1 MEKQN
6 QKVRELFE
14 KHKLSAFLIL
24 LLVSF
29 IIVVGFYHFYE
40 KEISILDNQKK
51 ILIKTRKNTVSE
63 VLKEQN
69 ITLRHKDQ
77 IKPSLDTKIKEDM
90 KIKIQRAKPV
100 TIIADGKKQEILTA
114 ATKVETILKEA
125 KIQLGKR
132 DKVEPKGTS
141 KIGKD
146 RRIQIV
152 RVTQKNMIEEQ
163 PIQYCTQK
171 QLTEQLD
178 IGNTKIVRQ
187 GENGL
192 KKRQM
197 KVTYEDG
204 KEVKRELIRE
214 KIVIEPRDEVIQVGI
229 NDTINTSRGN
239 SRFQKAIVVTATA
252 YCPTDPGVDGVTSVG
267 ARLQR
272 GVIAVDPSVIPYH
285 TKIYVPGYGF
295 GEALDTG
302 GAIRGSRIDL
312 AMSSKQEAL
321 QYGRRQ
327 VKIYLLED

>member
-6 QKVRELFE
+6 QRVRELFE
-14 KHKLSAFLIL
+14 KHRLSTFLIL
-24 LLVSF
+24 LSVPF
-29 IIVVGFYHFYE
+29 IIAVGFYHFYE
-40 KEISILDNQKK
+40 KEISILDHQKE
-51 ILIKTRKNTVSE
+51 ILIKTRKDTISE

-69 ITLRHKDQ
+69 ITLKPKDR
-77 IKPSLDTKIKEDM
+77 IIPSLDTKIKENM

-100 TIIADGKKQEILTA
+100 TIIDGGKKQEILT
-114 ATKVETILKEA
+114 TDIKVEAILKDA

-132 DKVEPKGTS
+132 DKVEPKRIS

-146 RRIQIV
+146 RKIQIV

-163 PIQYCTQK
+163 PIQYRTQK

-178 IGNTKIVRQ
+178 IGNTKIVKR

-192 KKRQM
+192 KRRQV

-204 KEVKRELIRE
+204 REIKRELIQE
-214 KIVIEPRDEVIQVGI
+214 EIAIEPKDQVIQVGM
-229 NDTINTSRGN
+229 NDTINTSRG
-239 SRFQKAIVVTATA
+239 STRFQKAMVVTATA
-252 YCPTDPGVDGVTSVG
+252 YCPTDPGVDGITSVG

-285 TKIYVPGYGF
+285 TKIYIPGYGF

-302 GAIRGSRIDL
+302 GAIKGSRIDL
-312 AMSSKQEAL
+312 AMGSRQEAL
-321 QYGRRQ
+321 QYGRKQ
-327 VKIYLLED
+327 VKIYLLKD